1 MPSSLFDA
9 FRTDSVFAW
18 RQLRKNPVTSAA
30 ALLSLALAIGAC
42 TAAFRLIDAMLL
54 RPLPVRDAG
63 DLYSLAR
70 NTIGGDGQPRSYE
83 DFEYPL
89 FRQMRAAIGSDAEL
103 LAIAGPRRQDLTYAS
118 YHDTEPAQVQY
129 VSGWMFRSFGL
140 TPAAGRL
147 LTEQDDLTVGAH
159 PYAVLSHDYWTR
171 RFNRDPRVIGRTFR
185 MEGFVFE
192 VVGVAGEPF
201 TGTETGTVTD
211 IFVPTMMRGEAVTRD
226 DNSWFRTW
234 VRLKPGGAG
243 AGPEA
248 LRDRLQVVLTAFQE
262 KRAAGF
268 VGFSKQRL
276 ERFIGERVTLEPA
289 SAGVSAL
296 QRNNRPAL
304 IALAVL
310 VGFVLLIAC
319 ANVANLMT
327 AQAASRAREMALR
340 VSIGASRSRLVQL
353 VLVESVWLA
362 MGASLLGALFAW
374 WAAPFVVGL
383 INPPDNPARL
393 VMAFDWR
400 VSAFGLALA
409 LLVTCLFGLAPALR
423 ASAVKP
429 VHALK
434 GGDDPHASRRVMHA
448 LIAAQVAFCVFVLF
462 AAGLFIGTFERLVG
476 QPMGFSA
483 ERVLALT
490 AVAETEQQPEMWD
503 QVAEHLR
510 GVAGVEMVAMAGWP
524 LMSNYAWNGFIAVDG
539 VQATDTTS
547 FFLAVSP
554 GWTRT
559 MKIPLLAGRDFDE
572 RDTYPGVAIVN
583 QRFVDTYFRNEN
595 PIGRF
600 FERPSGRGRER
611 YQIVGVTGDARYR
624 GMRDAIPPVAYFP
637 FTSVNQKGMLAPK
650 SRGTFIVRTTGAD
663 PLALAPQLRREVT
676 RARSEFRVSTI
687 STQQALNDVYTV
699 RERLLAMLAMF
710 FGVVALVLAG
720 VGLYGVLDYSV
731 LQRRREIGIRLALG
745 ARAGDVAGRVTL
757 RIFSM
762 VVTGA
767 AAGLALGLIGQR
779 YVEPL
784 FFEVKASDPSMLVMP
799 STTILVAAALASIV
813 PVIRALRINPVKML
827 RAD

>member
-1 MPSSLFDA
+1 MSWSLLDA

-54 RPLPVRDAG
+54 RPLPVRDPG
-63 DLYSLAR
+63 NLYSAQR
-70 NTIGGDGQPRSYE
+70 QSTDQNGRPSSYSE
-83 DFEYPL
+83 SEYPL

-103 LAIAGPRRQDLTYAS
+103 LAIAAPLRLDLTYAS
-118 YHDTEPAQVQY
+118 DHETERAQVQY
-129 VSGWMFRSFGL
+129 VSGWMFESFGL

-147 LTEQDDLTVGAH
+147 LTERDDVTPEAH
-159 PYAVLSHDYWTR
+159 PYAVLSHDYWMR
-171 RFNRDPRVIGRTFR
+171 RFAGDPRAVGRTFR
-185 MEGFVFE
+185 MDGFVYE
-192 VVGVAGEPF
+192 IVGVASERF

-211 IFVPTMMRGEAVTRD
+211 VFVPTMMKPGAVTRED
-226 DNSWFRTW
+226 MSWFRTW
-234 VRLKPGGAG
+234 VRLKPGGVAVE
-243 AGPEA
+243 P
-248 LRDRLQVVLTAFQE
+248 LRDRLQAVLRAFQE

-268 VGFSKQRL
+268 VGISKARRD
-276 ERFIGERVTLEPA
+276 RFVGETLVLTPA
-289 SAGVSAL
+289 GAGVSNM
-296 QRNNRPAL
+296 QRDNRPAL

-340 VSIGASRSRLVQL
+340 VSIGASRARLLQL

-362 MGASLLGALFAW
+362 VAASLLGALFAS
-374 WAAPFVVGL
+374 WAAPFVVGM

-393 VMAFDWR
+393 YLPFDWR
-400 VSAFGLALA
+400 VSAFGLALT
-409 LLVTCLFGLAPALR
+409 LFVTCLFGLAPALR
-423 ASAVKP
+423 ASGVTPAL
-429 VHALK
+429 ALK
-434 GGDDPHASRRVMHA
+434 GGADPRTSRRVMHT

-462 AAGLFIGTFERLVG
+462 AAGLFIGTFDRLVN

-490 AVAETEQQPEMWD
+490 TVTERPQPLELWN

-510 GVAGVEMVAMAGWP
+510 GVPGVESVATAGWA
-524 LMSNYAWNGFIAVDG
+524 LMGGNSWNGFITVDG
-539 VQATDTTS
+539 RQPTERLT

-554 GWTRT
+554 GWTQT
-559 MKIPLLAGRDFDE
+559 MKIPLLAGRDFNENDVH
-572 RDTYPGVAIVN
+572 PGAAIVN
-583 QRFVDTYFRNEN
+583 QTLVKEYFPNEN
-595 PIGRF
+595 PIGRT
-600 FERPSGRGRER
+600 FERVEGGGRIVR
-611 YQIVGVTGDARYR
+611 YRVIGVTADARYR
-624 GMRDAIPPVAYFP
+624 GMRDAIPPVAYVP
-637 FTSVNQKGMLAPK
+637 FTWVDQKGTVTPK
-650 SRGTFIVRTTGAD
+650 GRATFIVRTAGAD

-676 RARSEFRVSTI
+676 RARPEFRVSTI
-687 STQQALNDVYTV
+687 NTQQALNDAYTV

-710 FGVVALVLAG
+710 FGVMALVLAG
-720 VGLYGVLDYSV
+720 VGLYGVFDYSV

-745 ARAGDVAGRVTL
+745 ARAGDIARRVTL

-767 AAGLALGLIGQR
+767 AAGLALGLIAQR

-784 FFEVKASDPSMLVMP
+784 FFQVKASDPSMLVMP
-799 STTILVAAALASIV
+799 WATILIAALLASIV

>member
-18 RQLRKNPVTSAA
+18 RQLRKNPVTSVA

-54 RPLPVRDAG
+54 RPLPVRDPG
-63 DLYSLAR
+63 NLYSALR
-70 NTIGGDGQPRSYE
+70 HQVDQEGRPRTYAES
-83 DFEYPL
+83 EYPL
-89 FRQMRAAIGSDAEL
+89 FRQMRAAIGTDAEL
-103 LAIAGPRRQDLTYAS
+103 LAIAAPQRVDLTYAS
-118 YHDTEPAQVQY
+118 DHETERAHVQY
-129 VSGWMFRSFGL
+129 VSGWMFESFGL

-147 LTEQDDLTVGAH
+147 LTERDDVTPDAH

-171 RFNRDPRVIGRTFR
+171 RFGGDPRAVGRTFR
-185 MEGFVFE
+185 MNGAVYEI
-192 VVGVAGEPF
+192 VGVSNERF

-211 IFVPTMMRGEAVTRD
+211 VFVPTMMRGEGVMRD
-226 DNSWFRTW
+226 DMSWFRTW
-234 VRLKPGGAG
+234 VRLKPGGVELE
-243 AGPEA
+243 P
-248 LRDRLQVVLTAFQE
+248 LRERLQAVFRAFQE

-268 VGFSKQRL
+268 VGVSQARRD
-276 ERFIGERVTLEPA
+276 RFVNETLELLPA
-289 SAGVSAL
+289 GAGVSSM
-296 QRNNRPAL
+296 QRDNRPAL

-340 VSIGASRSRLVQL
+340 VSIGASRARLVQL

-362 MGASLLGALFAW
+362 IAASALGALFAW
-374 WAAPFVVGL
+374 WAAPFVVSM

-393 VMAFDWR
+393 YLPFDWR
-400 VSAFGLALA
+400 VSAFGLVLA
-409 LLVTCLFGLAPALR
+409 STVTCLFGLAPALR

-429 VHALK
+429 ALALK
-434 GGDDPHASRRVMHA
+434 GGADPHTSRRTMHS

-462 AAGLFIGTFERLVG
+462 AAALFIGTFQRLVS

-483 ERVLALT
+483 ERVLVMT
-490 AVAETEQQPEMWD
+490 TVTERPQPMELWN
-503 QVAEHLR
+503 QVEEHLR
-510 GVAGVEMVAMAGWP
+510 GVRGVESVATAGWA
-524 LMSNYAWNGFIAVDG
+524 LMGGNSWNGIIGVDG
-539 VQATDTTS
+539 RQPFDTFT

-554 GWTRT
+554 GWTQT
-559 MKIPLLAGRDFDE
+559 MKIPLLAGRDFNE
-572 RDTYPGVAIVN
+572 SDTFPGAAIVN
-583 QRFVDTYFRNEN
+583 QTLARMYFPNEN
-595 PIGRF
+595 PIGRT
-600 FERPSGRGRER
+600 FERVEGGGRLVR
-611 YQIVGVTGDARYR
+611 YRIVGVTADARYR
-624 GMRDAIPPVAYFP
+624 GMRDAIPPVAYMP
-637 FTSVNQKGMLAPK
+637 FAWIDQKTGLLAPK

-663 PLALAPQLRREVT
+663 PLAMAAQLRREVT
-676 RARSEFRVSTI
+676 RARPELRVSTI
-687 STQQALNDVYTV
+687 NTQQALNDAYTV
-699 RERLLAMLAMF
+699 RERLLATLAMF
-710 FGVVALVLAG
+710 FGGVALVLAG

-745 ARAGDVAGRVTL
+745 ARAGDIARRVTL
-757 RIFSM
+757 RIFAT

-784 FFEVKASDPSMLVMP
+784 FFGVKASDPTMLVLP
-799 STTILVAAALASIV
+799 WATILGAAFVASIV
-813 PVIRALRINPVKML
+813 PVIRALRINPVRML

>member
-1 MPSSLFDA
+1 MHWSFFDA
-9 FRTDSVFAW
+9 LRTDSVFAW
-18 RQLRKNPVTSAA
+18 RQLRKNPVTSVA

-42 TAAFRLIDAMLL
+42 TAAFRLIDAVLL

-63 DLYSLAR
+63 NLYSVLR
-70 NTIGGDGQPRSYE
+70 HWTGNDGKAGSYAGS
-83 DFEYPL
+83 EYPL
-89 FRQMRAAIGSDAEL
+89 FRQMQAAIGSDAEL
-103 LAIAGPRRQDLTYAS
+103 LAIAAPERLDLTYAS

-129 VSGWMFRSFGL
+129 VSGWMFESFGL

-147 LTEQDDLTVGAH
+147 LTERDDRTPGAH

-171 RFNRDPRVIGRTFR
+171 RFGRDPHAIGRTFR
-185 MEGFVFE
+185 MDGFVFE
-192 VVGVAGEPF
+192 IVGVAGERF

-211 IFVPTMMRGEAVTRD
+211 IFVPTMMKAVAVTRD
-226 DNSWFRTW
+226 DWSWFRTW
-234 VRLKPGGAG
+234 VRLKPGGA
-243 AGPEA
+243 AVEPV
-248 LRDRLQVVLTAFQE
+248 RDRLQVVFRAFQA
-262 KRAAGF
+262 KRAEGF

-276 ERFIGERVTLEPA
+276 ERFIGERLTLEP
-289 SAGVSAL
+289 SGAGVSSM
-296 QRNNRPAL
+296 QRDNRPAL

-310 VGFVLLIAC
+310 VGFVLMIAC

-327 AQAASRAREMALR
+327 AQASSRAREMALR
-340 VSIGASRSRLVQL
+340 VSIGASRWRLVQL

-362 MGASLLGALFAW
+362 AGASLLGALFAW
-374 WAAPFVVGL
+374 WAAPFVVSL

-393 VMAFDWR
+393 FMAFDWR

-409 LLVTCLFGLAPALR
+409 LLVTCLAGLAPALR

-434 GGDDPHASRRVMHA
+434 GGADPHASRRVMHA

-462 AAGLFIGTFERLVG
+462 AAGLFVGTFERLVR

-490 AVAETEQQPEMWD
+490 TVAETGQPPELWN

-510 GVAGVEMVAMAGWP
+510 GVPGVEMVAMAGWP
-524 LMSNYAWNGFIAVDG
+524 LMSDNAWNSFITVDG
-539 VQATDTTS
+539 VQATDTLA

-559 MKIPLLAGRDFDE
+559 MKIPLLAGRDFNE
-572 RDTYPGVAIVN
+572 TDTYPAVAIVN
-583 QRFVDTYFRNEN
+583 QRFVDEYFKNQN
-595 PIGRF
+595 PIGRS
-600 FERPSGRGRER
+600 FERPRGDRKVER
-611 YQIVGVTGDARYR
+611 YRIVGVTANARYR
-624 GMRDAIPPVAYFP
+624 GMRDAITPVAYVP
-637 FTSVNQKGMLAPK
+637 FTSTDSKGLLAPK
-650 SRGTFIVRTTGAD
+650 TRGTFIVRTTGAD
-663 PLALAPQLRREVT
+663 PLAIAPLLRREVT
-676 RARSEFRVSTI
+676 RARSEFRVGTI
-687 STQQALNDVYTV
+687 RTQQALNDAYTV

-710 FGVVALVLAG
+710 FGAVALALAG

-745 ARAGDVAGRVTL
+745 ARAGDIARRVTL

-762 VVTGA
+762 VLTGA
-767 AAGLALGLIGQR
+767 AAGLALGLIGER

-784 FFEVKASDPSMLVMP
+784 FFQVKASDPSMLVLP
-799 STTILVAAALASIV
+799 WATIIVAAGLASIV
-813 PVIRALRINPVKML
+813 PVVRALRINPVRML